1 MRLRLF
7 TWFGILLLGG
17 LAWLVTAW
25 HTLDAAPA
33 PFDANEWRSRRAL
46 ALEADP
52 GCLRGAMAAGL
63 MANEALLSKTR
74 SEVEAILGQ
83 SDRRTA
89 DTLVYALGQCHGMGW
104 LHSELVIAFDA
115 KDQVAGARAR
125 QSR

>member
-7 TWFGILLLGG
+7 SWFGILLLGG
-17 LAWLVTAW
+17 IAWLVTAW

-33 PFDANEWRSRRAL
+33 PFDTNEWRSQSAL

-52 GCLRGAMAAGL
+52 GCVRGPMAAGL
-63 MANEALLSKTR
+63 IAHEALLRKTR
-74 SEVEAILGQ
+74 SEVEAALGHA
-83 SDRRTA
+83 DRRTA

-104 LHSELVIAFDA
+104 LHSELVIALDA
-115 KDQVAGARAR
+115 NDQVSSLHAR